1 MVDAAVEGRDG
12 CDGSLRVEY
21 DRDGGARE
29 GEACERSEPGGAV
42 VVMAGL

>member
-1 MVDAAVEGRDG
+1 MADAAVEGRDEY
-12 CDGSLRVEY
+12 DGSLRVEN

-42 VVMAGL
+42 VVMMGL